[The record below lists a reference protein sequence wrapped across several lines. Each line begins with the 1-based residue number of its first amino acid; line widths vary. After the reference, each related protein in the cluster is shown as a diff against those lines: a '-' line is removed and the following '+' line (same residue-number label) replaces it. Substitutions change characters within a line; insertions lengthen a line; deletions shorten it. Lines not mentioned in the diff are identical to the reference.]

1 MQKIRLIALA
11 LAGLFLTSACA
22 AGQIAATAEEQA
34 TLDGVNRTI
43 GHIGLHGLSLAAP
56 TKGPSYAAGSSIA
69 IDMVLVNS
77 GTTPDS
83 LVSITSTAAKGWGT
97 YSQGAANLVLNAP
110 GARHEAGQP
119 LGHHPGRLPGRVRA
133 GQHDPAHPREHRP
146 ADLAGHDRQPG
157 VPVQERRDDPG
168 AGSGPP
174 HRRRQG
180 RHDGAARVRPVSAP
194 VIVGRPALPSGH
206 AQGADRIP
214 LRVLRRRERQVV
226 RALPQVR

>member
-1 MQKIRLIALA
+1 VSVQKIRLIALA

-22 AGQIAATAEEQA
+22 AGQIASTAEQQA

-97 YSQGAANLVLNAP
+97 YSQGAANLVLNSP
-110 GARHEAGQP
+110 GARHEAGAHSVTIPAGSRVASGPASATQ
-119 LGHHPGRLPGRVRA
+119 LIIEGTARRIWPGTIVNLVFQFKNAGTIRVPVPVHLTVGGEGGMTVPPVSGAA
-133 GQHDPAHPREHRP
+133 GQ
-146 ADLAGHDRQPG
+146 
-157 VPVQERRDDPG
+157 
-168 AGSGPP
+168 
-174 HRRRQG
+174 
-180 RHDGAARVRPVSAP
+180 
-194 VIVGRPALPSGH
+194 
-206 AQGADRIP
+206 
-214 LRVLRRRERQVV
+214 
-226 RALPQVR
+226 